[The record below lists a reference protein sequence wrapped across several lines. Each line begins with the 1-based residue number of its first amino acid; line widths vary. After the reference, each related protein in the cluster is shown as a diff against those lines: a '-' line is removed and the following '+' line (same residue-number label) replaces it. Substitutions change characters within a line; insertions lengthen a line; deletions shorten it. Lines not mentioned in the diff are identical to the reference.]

1 MIFLPLH
8 QIVQPL
14 ILLVWVSSYVP
25 QMLDPSPTLAPAE
38 LLKRPCG
45 FKPNLAGKAGFPYL
59 SLPHILSF
67 SLSFGCKKETEVWSM
82 QLLHFHSIALPLLD
96 RTRLAPG
103 MRRQV
108 MQRGCII
115 SVPPVAASSG

>member
-1 MIFLPLH
+1 MRFLPLH
-8 QIVQPL
+8 QILNSPFL
-14 ILLVWVSSYVP
+14 FIWIPGYVP

-67 SLSFGCKKETEVWSM
+67 SLSFGCKKETDVWSM

-103 MRRQV
+103 ILRQV

-115 SVPPVAASSG
+115 PRPPLV

>member
-1 MIFLPLH
+1 MLFLPLH

-14 ILLVWVSSYVP
+14 ILLVWIPSYVP

-38 LLKRPCG
+38 LLKRPRRFELLVAG
-45 FKPNLAGKAGFPYL
+45 LAGLYL

-67 SLSFGCKKETEVWSM
+67 SLSFGCKNETEVWSM
-82 QLLHFHSIALPLLD
+82 QLLHFHSIVLPLLEG
-96 RTRLAPG
+96 TRLAPG

-108 MQRGCII
+108 MQSGCII
-115 SVPPVAASSG
+115 SVLPVAASSG